1 MSVPCVQEAPA
12 RVIFNPAS
20 GGGAWTPEEIR
31 AVLGDRRL
39 DWVHTEHLGDAREAA
54 REWRGLL
61 VVAGGDG
68 TLNEAVHG
76 IGLAGFPE
84 DVTLALLPTGT
95 GNDLARTLGVPTDPE
110 GAAEVL
116 RAGRMRSL
124 DAARARSGEVVE
136 RFFVNVAVGGVGA
149 QVSEAADDEDFKGR
163 WGKLAYSRAF
173 LDVAR
178 SFDALDVRLVIDGDE
193 RRVRALNVVVG
204 NCRYAGGGWPA
215 APRANPEDGLLDLVV
230 VREAG
235 SLGLL
240 DLGRKA
246 LAGADYLGDEG
257 ILFARGRSIRVE
269 TVPAGG
275 FGFNADG
282 ELLGCGPVEFS
293 AIPRALKVIVG
304 PGYAPEL
311 PETTPRRPGLARG
324 LAGGTGGNGETAG
337 RPAIRGNAEHRTA
350 AQDTTRQRG

>member
-1 MSVPCVQEAPA
+1 MSAPCTEEVPA

-20 GGGAWTPEEIR
+20 GGGAWTPEELR

-39 DWVHTEHLGDAREAA
+39 DWVRTEHLGDAREAA
-54 REWRGLL
+54 RDWRGLL

-95 GNDLARTLGVPTDPE
+95 GNDLARTLGVPADPE
-110 GAAEVL
+110 GAAEAL
-116 RAGRMRSL
+116 RAGRVRSL
-124 DAARARSGEVVE
+124 DAARARSAKVGE
-136 RFFVNVAVGGVGA
+136 RFFVNVAVGGAGA
-149 QVSEAADDEDFKGR
+149 EVSEAAEDGGFKGR

-173 LDVAR
+173 FEVAR
-178 SFDALDVRLVIDGDE
+178 SFDAPDVRLVIDGDE
-193 RRVRALNVVVG
+193 RRVRAVNVAVG

-257 ILFARGRSIRVE
+257 VLFARGRSIRVE

-293 AIPRALKVIVG
+293 VIPRALKVIVG
-304 PGYAPEL
+304 PGYAPEP
-311 PETTPRRPGLARG
+311 PEKIPRRPGLAHG
-324 LAGGTGGNGETAG
+324 LAGRSE
-337 RPAIRGNAEHRTA
+337 RER
-350 AQDTTRQRG
+350 